1 MEADESSGIRLRRHD
16 DTIAL
21 VSAPEAAPY
30 VERLLGLDT
39 PPRLSK
45 AALETLAVIVYH
57 QPVTRDQIERV
68 RGVGASGVIRSLRA
82 RDLIAPSG
90 RLDTP
95 GQPLLWSVTPRFLDH
110 FGLSAL
116 DSVAAPGAAGA
127 SCRAGGAAT
136 RTQRTRRTERRRM
149 TFVTVL
155 TVELLIFESASLK
168 EKRAVIRQVMQR
180 TRNKFPVAAAEVE
193 SQNDPSRATLAFA
206 AIASDFADCPR
217 HGAESVGVH
226 RGAAAGLSGG
236 YGVD

>member
-1 MEADESSGIRLRRHD
+1 MNSEDSRPLPPPDNLRMTLEALLLVAEMPPTIRALARVTGSSIDAIESVLADMEADESRGIRLRRHE

-45 AALETLAVIVYH
+45 AALETLAVIAYH

-82 RDLIAPSG
+82 RDLIAPNG
-90 RLDTP
+90 RLDSP

-116 DSVAAPGAAGA
+116 DQLPPLDQLEPPAEQAMLPLQPGDDA
-127 SCRAGGAAT
+127 
-136 RTQRTRRTERRRM
+136 
-149 TFVTVL
+149 
-155 TVELLIFESASLK
+155 
-168 EKRAVIRQVMQR
+168 
-180 TRNKFPVAAAEVE
+180 
-193 SQNDPSRATLAFA
+193 
-206 AIASDFADCPR
+206 
-217 HGAESVGVH
+217 
-226 RGAAAGLSGG
+226 
-236 YGVD
+236 

>member
-1 MEADESSGIRLRRHD
+1 MTTDESASLPPPDNLRLTLEALLLVAETPPSMRTLARVTGVSDASVQSVIAEMEADQSGGIRIRRHEH
-16 DTIAL
+16 TVTL

-45 AALETLAVIVYH
+45 ASLETLAIIAYH

-90 RLDTP
+90 RLDMP

-116 DSVAAPGAAGA
+116 DQLPPLEQLEPPAEQAVLPLEPQ
-127 SCRAGGAAT
+127 AAT
-136 RTQRTRRTERRRM
+136 GEQT
-149 TFVTVL
+149 
-155 TVELLIFESASLK
+155 
-168 EKRAVIRQVMQR
+168 
-180 TRNKFPVAAAEVE
+180 
-193 SQNDPSRATLAFA
+193 
-206 AIASDFADCPR
+206 
-217 HGAESVGVH
+217 
-226 RGAAAGLSGG
+226 
-236 YGVD
+236 

>member
-1 MEADESSGIRLRRHD
+1 MTIEDSTPLPPPENLRLTLEALLLVAETPPTMRMLARVTGASLEAVESTLTEMESDESSGIRLRRHE

-45 AALETLAVIVYH
+45 AALETLAVIAYH

-95 GQPLLWSVTPRFLDH
+95 GQPLLWSVTSRFLDH

-116 DSVAAPGAAGA
+116 DQLPPLEQLDPPAQQAVLPLEPGDD
-127 SCRAGGAAT
+127 T
-136 RTQRTRRTERRRM
+136 
-149 TFVTVL
+149 
-155 TVELLIFESASLK
+155 
-168 EKRAVIRQVMQR
+168 
-180 TRNKFPVAAAEVE
+180 
-193 SQNDPSRATLAFA
+193 
-206 AIASDFADCPR
+206 
-217 HGAESVGVH
+217 
-226 RGAAAGLSGG
+226 
-236 YGVD
+236 

>member
-1 MEADESSGIRLRRHD
+1 MTTEDSAPLPPPENLRLTLEALLLVAESPPTVRMLARVTGVSVDAVESALAEMEADDTGGIRLRRHE

-45 AALETLAVIVYH
+45 AALETLAVIAYH
-57 QPVTRDQIERV
+57 QPATRDQIERV

-116 DSVAAPGAAGA
+116 DQLPPLEQLEAPAQQSVLPLEHGQPGDDA
-127 SCRAGGAAT
+127 
-136 RTQRTRRTERRRM
+136 
-149 TFVTVL
+149 
-155 TVELLIFESASLK
+155 
-168 EKRAVIRQVMQR
+168 
-180 TRNKFPVAAAEVE
+180 
-193 SQNDPSRATLAFA
+193 
-206 AIASDFADCPR
+206 
-217 HGAESVGVH
+217 
-226 RGAAAGLSGG
+226 
-236 YGVD
+236 

>member
-1 MEADESSGIRLRRHD
+1 MTTEEPESLPPPDNLRLTLEALLLVAESPPTIRMLARVTGVPDAAVESVISELESDQSSGIRLRRHEG
-16 DTIAL
+16 TLAL

-45 AALETLAVIVYH
+45 ASLETLAIVAYH

-116 DSVAAPGAAGA
+116 DQLPPLEQLEPPAQQALLPLEPGEEA
-127 SCRAGGAAT
+127 
-136 RTQRTRRTERRRM
+136 
-149 TFVTVL
+149 
-155 TVELLIFESASLK
+155 
-168 EKRAVIRQVMQR
+168 
-180 TRNKFPVAAAEVE
+180 
-193 SQNDPSRATLAFA
+193 
-206 AIASDFADCPR
+206 
-217 HGAESVGVH
+217 
-226 RGAAAGLSGG
+226 
-236 YGVD
+236 